1 MNGFL
6 VELGKRL
13 ADRWLSLLVLPGALF
28 LGVLAAGRALGHG
41 RWYAVGDLPARLDR
55 HTRTLAGS
63 TADTVS
69 LLVAFL
75 LAAAACGL
83 AAQALGSLAER
94 LWLAGDWHGW
104 PRGLHRPVRRLIAR
118 RARIYAERSAEAA
131 SAAANAG
138 LEPPPRDA
146 AHRAAVAATRM
157 ARVADG
163 PPVRPTWPGDRL
175 QAVAERLRDGLGLR
189 VAVVWPHLWLH
200 APDATRAEVTEAR
213 EAMRRAATLAGWG
226 VLYLVVAAFW
236 WPGAVIACGVVLTA
250 WYRFR
255 AATDAYATLVES
267 AVRLHVQELARSLG
281 IGRRGP
287 LTPAHGAALDAY
299 LATGDEP
306 PAELLLPPE

>member
-1 MNGFL
+1 MNGIL
-6 VELGKRL
+6 VELGRRL

-28 LGVLAAGRALGHG
+28 LGALAAGQALGHT
-41 RWYAVGDLPARLDR
+41 RWYALAGLPARLDR
-55 HTRTLAGS
+55 HSRTLAGT
-63 TADTVS
+63 TADTVF

-94 LWLAGDWHGW
+94 LWLADGWHGW

-118 RARIYAERSAEAA
+118 RQRIYAERG
-131 SAAANAG
+131 AAAATAMARAD
-138 LEPPPRDA
+138 LDPPPRDA
-146 AHRAAVAATRM
+146 AHLAAVATSRM

-175 QAVAERLRDGLGLR
+175 QAVAERLRNSLGLR

-200 APDATRAEVTEAR
+200 APDPTRAEVTQAR

-226 VLYLVVAAFW
+226 VLYLAVAALW
-236 WPGAVIACGVVLTA
+236 WPGAVIACAVVLTA
-250 WYRFR
+250 WHRFR
-255 AATDAYATLVES
+255 AAADAYATLVES
-267 AVRLHVQELARSLG
+267 AVRLHVQDLARALG

-299 LATGDEP
+299 LATGEEP
-306 PAELLLPPE
+306 AAELLLPSE